1 MLRSRLSGVLAALVL
16 AGCAAH
22 GDRST
27 PGTTPDAAAVA
38 GYAPAGTLDA
48 YKRDVAHRIYAMNAS
63 NVHDHHPQALLRA
76 VIVLRYTV
84 DGAGR
89 LLRTEVLR
97 SNRDRAAEAMAL
109 SSLRAAVP
117 FPRPSQALLRNGRL
131 EASESWLFDDDGR
144 FQLRS
149 LAQAQQSE

>member
-1 MLRSRLSGVLAALVL
+1 MHRSRLPVVLAALVL
-16 AGCAAH
+16 AGCAGH
-22 GDRST
+22 GDRSA
-27 PGTTPDAAAVA
+27 PGITPDAATVA
-38 GYAPAGTLDA
+38 ARAGTATLDA
-48 YKRDVAHRIYAMNAS
+48 YKQDVAHRIYAMNAS
-63 NVHDHHPQALLRA
+63 NVHDRRPQALLRA

-89 LLRTEVLR
+89 LLRTEILR
-97 SNRDRAAEAMAL
+97 SNHDRAAEAMAL

-117 FPRPSQALLRNGRL
+117 FPRPSQALLRHGRL